1 MQTTTTGVKIGNHLS
16 PTVTPITPGCRPQAQ
31 FDAICRYHSTHPSAW
46 WCSNPFEPEP
56 DGRVFRST
64 FTHMYFDPQGN
75 LCYVKVTPTGRLSEP
90 SICPCCPEDATQVVE
105 LYGTFTGE

>member
-1 MQTTTTGVKIGNHLS
+1 
-16 PTVTPITPGCRPQAQ
+16 
-31 FDAICRYHSTHPSAW
+31 
-46 WCSNPFEPEP
+46 
-56 DGRVFRST
+56 
-64 FTHMYFDPQGN
+64 MYFDPQGN